1 MDTHYE
7 TVSEVEEQKL
17 ASADIRPI
25 RSEQPLRLSRLWA
38 FVQLLL
44 GSLWL
49 VPIVVLLWLNLSSF
63 RIGPSASCL
72 GGCKADPLA
81 TGNGRWAV
89 GLDRNDH
96 NTLGGLQLVAKALEL
111 WFLFVAISLVYKIAM
126 LLASRDGGL
135 PIGLL
140 TSPVEFADPRALFEI
155 FRAVLRSPGQHRLRE
170 RALPKL
176 CLHLFVI
183 FVVFMCVLVNLMGPA
198 VAVLVLP
205 TLQWVNLPRNAQH
218 SFNASAVAK
227 LPDGIVPG
235 GEDQQ
240 IFPNCTSTNLDQGQ
254 YSCTFIPYA
263 ASLDSWDDEVIATD
277 SNPMY
282 YAQTAGLSPE
292 GSVFFTI
299 NVTDSSKDVV
309 WAPNRQ
315 ILREISEDL
324 NYFYE
329 ASQDLSSHPAYRAYN
344 SSLTTVL
351 KRKGPI
357 FGMFGHAY
365 IPENTTS
372 IMVGDDQEVRCY
384 GGYTTPSSEDDDYNK
399 CVRIGTGWNHLNKKA
414 GFHVAASLNSSSELA
429 NVTAYFS
436 DTSAYYSETF
446 NSGLLSPSCVVNGTV
461 SSEDNCDWTSF
472 FSSNTPDD
480 SLNISTNIL
489 GIELSMPQEFPDQR
503 IVFEFFIF
511 EGFSNYSLD
520 TSPQT
525 NPMYLVELDDV
536 PDTQR
541 LETKPVDPDWFLAA
555 WSADQDGF
563 IANRSA
569 SFSLIRGLKATFG
582 PYSFTNATLDDTGDN
597 DYLNSTNTFLPS
609 STPISPV
616 SNTLAPST
624 TVITTSSKA
633 TYLVNSATHLS
644 VSTTAPTTTTATGP
658 MSGGTVQQS
667 RIKRQEATSA
677 VADKAHTPETVEE
690 SPYLDDFYYEN
701 SDNEDDKVSDDL
713 IAFVFYSQ
721 LQALSMVTFSKSNL
735 TRDNKDTKDPQH
747 PTLWYYARV
756 HVWAYGTDS
765 RTSKLGITVTILGGV
780 CVLVS
785 TILGIFSPRRQR
797 TLTELL
803 LAAVE
808 HRYSG
813 ELDHAAGDDNLKART
828 RYRLHEDGHD
838 DVIQYRPI

>member
-7 TVSEVEEQKL
+7 TVYEVEEQKS
-17 ASADIRPI
+17 ASAHIRPI
-25 RSEQPLRLSRLWA
+25 RSEQRPLLSRLWA
-38 FVQLLL
+38 SVHLFL

-81 TGNGRWAV
+81 TDNGKWAV

-170 RALPKL
+170 RTLPKL

-205 TLQWVNLPRNAQH
+205 TLQWVNLPKNAQH
-218 SFNASAVAK
+218 SFNASAIAK

-235 GEDQQ
+235 EEDRQ
-240 IFPNCTSTNLDQGQ
+240 IFPNCSSADLDSRF

-277 SNPMY
+277 SNRIGY
-282 YAQTAGLSPE
+282 YNTAQTAGISPE
-292 GSVFFTI
+292 GDVFFTI
-299 NVTDSSKDVV
+299 NATNSSADVV

-324 NYFYE
+324 NNFHD
-329 ASQDLSSHPAYRAYN
+329 ASQDLSQYPAYRAYN

-351 KRKGPI
+351 KRKGPV
-357 FGMFGHAY
+357 FGAFGNAY
-365 IPENTTS
+365 IPVNTTR
-372 IMVGDDQEVRCY
+372 IFVGDQQEVRCY
-384 GGYTTPSSEDDDYNK
+384 GGYMSPSLEDGDYNK
-399 CVRIGTGWNHLNKKA
+399 CVRIGTGWNHLNKHA
-414 GFHVAASLNSSSELA
+414 GFQVGASLDSSSELA

-446 NSGLLSPSCVVNGTV
+446 NSGLVSPSCLSNATV
-461 SSEDNCDWTSF
+461 SPGDNCDWTRF
-472 FSSNTPDD
+472 FSSDMPDNSSD
-480 SLNISTNIL
+480 TSTSIL
-489 GIELSMPQEFPDQR
+489 GIELSMPREFPEQK

-511 EGFSNYSLD
+511 RGFSTYSLD
-520 TSPQT
+520 TSPQS
-525 NPMYLVELDDV
+525 NPMYLVQLDDV
-536 PDTQR
+536 LDISSV
-541 LETKPVDPDWFLAA
+541 PVDPDWFLAA

-582 PYSFTNATLDDTGDN
+582 PYSFANATLDDTGDN
-597 DYLNSTNTFLPS
+597 DYLNSTSSSLPS
-609 STPISPV
+609 STPVSPL
-616 SNTLAPST
+616 SNTLALST
-624 TVITTSSKA
+624 AVTSISSKA
-633 TYLVNSATHLS
+633 TSFVSSATHLS
-644 VSTTAPTTTTATGP
+644 VSTTAPTAVTTSGP
-658 MSGGTVQQS
+658 TSGGTGQES
-667 RIKRQEATSA
+667 RIKRQEAT
-677 VADKAHTPETVEE
+677 PETVEE
-690 SPYLDDFYYEN
+690 SPDLDEFSYEN
-701 SDNEDDKVSDDL
+701 SDNDDDKVSDDL
-713 IAFVFYSQ
+713 VYFVFYSQ

-735 TRDNKDTKDPQH
+735 TRNNTDTKDPQH

-765 RTSKLGITVTILGGV
+765 RTSKLGIAVTILGGV

-785 TILGIFSPRRQR
+785 TVLGIFSPRRQR
-797 TLTELL
+797 SLTELL
-803 LAAVE
+803 LAAIE

-838 DVIQYRPI
+838 EVIQYRPI